1 MTTTN
6 PDQIDEKKE
15 YGPYSAETGLSG
27 STAPDYDVEAASRP
41 PDSKNCGLSHQTVTL
56 TRNLERP
63 WLRRVTSSFKPDP
76 KIPDIEEIKT
86 RTRRRQNS
94 LAND

>member
-6 PDQIDEKKE
+6 PDQIDEKKD
-15 YGPYSAETGLSG
+15 YGPYSAKTGLSG
-27 STAPDYDVEAASRP
+27 STTADYDVEAASHP
-41 PDSKNCGLSHQTVTL
+41 SDSKNCGLSRQTAQL

-94 LAND
+94 LVND